1 MANRAKAKDAG
12 GFPDSSWGNDSIWGL
27 WNRGGNGSKRHRRKD
42 HRGFTLVE
50 LIVVIVILAILA
62 AILVPGLLKWIDEAK
77 NKKYEA
83 EARNIYLAAEASIM
97 EAYAWGFAD
106 SDSYIV
112 GGLRDGYYTL
122 PNSKAQNKYRNTEW
136 FNYVKEMSGIDSIE
150 WMRIYVNNS
159 QIAGLNI
166 EYKSISDGKRIKAWI
181 KQKGYVSSDGESERW
196 YQNWEDD
203 GMWHFSPI

>member
-12 GFPDSSWGNDSIWGL
+12 GFPDSSWGNGSKWGL
-27 WNRGGNGSKRHRRKD
+27 RNRGGNGSKRHRRKD

-106 SDSYIV
+106 SESYIV
-112 GGLRDGYYTL
+112 GGLRDGQYTL
-122 PNSKAQNKYRNTEW
+122 QTGQNEEW

-150 WMRIYVNNS
+150 WMRIYVDNS

-166 EYKSISDGKRIKAWI
+166 NYRSMSDGKSLKAWI
-181 KQKGYVSSDGESERW
+181 KQKGYVSPDGESESY
-196 YQNWEDD
+196 YQNRDDD
-203 GMWHFSPI
+203 GMWHFSSR